1 MSKIIDK
8 TSGWEV
14 RIEGNNV
21 VVDLFDTFYTE
32 KDVLK
37 ILDAYRKGLY
47 DRLNKEFG
55 GNLIKLIKG

>member
-21 VVDLFDTFYTE
+21 VVDLFDTVYTE

>member
-1 MSKIIDK
+1 MGKKIIDR
-8 TSGWEV
+8 TSRWEV

-21 VVDLFDTFYTE
+21 VVDLFNTFYTE

-47 DRLNKEFG
+47 DRLNKELDS
-55 GNLIKLIKG
+55 NLIKFKP